1 MAAFTGI
8 EFDHVTNLL
17 LPVSSPLTRRYT
29 FRGRVHG
36 LAFQITVDVRDDSF
50 EILHLRPA
58 LSPDLTVALAD
69 FLEACVLITLSLR
82 YATLSDELLHHQ
94 GAEGASAA
102 HVLQGLL

>member
-29 FRGRVHG
+29 FRGHVHG
-36 LAFQITVDVRDDSF
+36 LGFQITVDVRDDSF
-50 EILHLRPA
+50 EILNLRPA

-69 FLEACVLITLSLR
+69 FLEACVLTTLSIW
-82 YATLSDELLHHQ
+82 TLHLLMF
-94 GAEGASAA
+94 SS
-102 HVLQGLL
+102 